1 MRPVIG
7 SEFLWTR
14 HFPEEVQGQFV
25 YACVINMNGIPRWD
39 FQDEKSGFTGKRLPD
54 LLKSTDKNFRPADPK
69 IGPDGALWFGD
80 WHNPLIGH
88 MQYSQ
93 RDPNRDKTRGRIYR
107 LTAEGRDLLKPV
119 TQYGKSIPELLD
131 QLKAYERRTR
141 YAARR
146 ELWDRP
152 TSDVLAAVD
161 QWVGKLDTSDPEYD
175 RLLTEALWIQQG
187 HRSVSASMLQKVF
200 AARRGE
206 ARAAAVR
213 VLADEWQ
220 RLPGGIAILKR
231 AVTDEHPRVR
241 LEAVRALSFIETLEA
256 AELAASA
263 AGKPLDYYLEYTLEH
278 TLRALEPQWKEAHS
292 KGEFAA
298 SNPQARDF
306 AATVAIGRP
315 ELIPAMRSLRALI
328 QDPGMEEQQ
337 RKDAMRTVARAR
349 GKADAGRDVFAR
361 TCVACHKI
369 GDTGLEFGP
378 NLSDVGKR
386 MSREEIAE
394 SILYPNLK
402 VDPKYLTV
410 NVTTK
415 DGEEL
420 SGVVVSEND
429 KELTLQLGA
438 GVVQAVGVDNIAK
451 RHTTKVSNMPEGLAE
466 ALQAEFVDLIEYL
479 AAQK

>member
-1 MRPVIG
+1 
-7 SEFLWTR
+7 
-14 HFPEEVQGQFV
+14 
-25 YACVINMNGIPRWD
+25 
-39 FQDEKSGFTGKRLPD
+39 
-54 LLKSTDKNFRPADPK
+54 
-69 IGPDGALWFGD
+69 
-80 WHNPLIGH
+80 
-88 MQYSQ
+88 
-93 RDPNRDKTRGRIYR
+93 
-107 LTAEGRDLLKPV
+107 
-119 TQYGKSIPELLD
+119 
-131 QLKAYERRTR
+131 
-141 YAARR
+141 
-146 ELWDRP
+146 
-152 TSDVLAAVD
+152 
-161 QWVGKLDTSDPEYD
+161 
-175 RLLTEALWIQQG
+175 
-187 HRSVSASMLQKVF
+187 MLQKVF

-220 RLPGGIAILKR
+220 RLPGGMAILKR